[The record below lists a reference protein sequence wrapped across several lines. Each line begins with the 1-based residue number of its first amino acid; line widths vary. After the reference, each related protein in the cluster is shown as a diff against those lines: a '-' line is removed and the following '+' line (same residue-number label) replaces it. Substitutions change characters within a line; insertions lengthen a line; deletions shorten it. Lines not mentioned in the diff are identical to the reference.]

1 MESKVKFAGHP
12 VHPMLIVFP
21 LGLLATAVI
30 FDIIYLVSNNPQ
42 WTIVSHYMIGAGI
55 LGGLA
60 AALFGWLDWFA
71 IPSGTRAKRI
81 GLWHGLGNV
90 VVLGLFILSWVLRR
104 GDPSTPPTGAIVAG
118 LGGVV
123 IALLT
128 AWLGGELVDRL
139 GVGVDDGAHLDSP
152 SSLSRLPAGADL
164 ATSPGSSAART
175 RPAVPDRRVSLNSVP
190 PAGERRAGS
199 IPS

>member
-1 MESKVKFAGHP
+1 MESKIKFAGHP

-30 FDIIYLVSNNPQ
+30 FDMIYLVSSNSQ
-42 WTIVSHYMIGAGI
+42 WTLVAYYMIGAGI

-60 AALFGWLDWFA
+60 AAVFGWLDWIA
-71 IPSGTRAKRI
+71 IPGGTRAKRI

-90 VVLGLFILSWVLRR
+90 VVLALFILSWLLRR
-104 GDPSTPPTGAIVAG
+104 ESPEIPPTGAIVAG
-118 LGGVV
+118 LTGVV
-123 IALLT
+123 IALAT

-152 SSLSRLPAGADL
+152 SSLSELPAGAGL
-164 ATSPGSSAART
+164 GATGRPGAPYHGT
-175 RPAVPDRRVSLNSVP
+175 
-190 PAGERRAGS
+190 ERRASPAANYAGVDRRGS
-199 IPS
+199 